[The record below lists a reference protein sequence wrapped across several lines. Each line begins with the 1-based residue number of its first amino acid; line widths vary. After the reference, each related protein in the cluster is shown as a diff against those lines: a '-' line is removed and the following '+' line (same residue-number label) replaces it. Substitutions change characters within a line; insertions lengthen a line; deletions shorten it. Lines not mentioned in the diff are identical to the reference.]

1 MIFVWLCQRRRHVM
15 IIAKVCYLAVLV
27 FGAFSRSLVR
37 DAIFSHISSNLER
50 IHHHRLC
57 AWKDLPTRSVVLKI
71 FDGPNFKMR
80 FVRTVIQH
88 NTWGFRRLQGGS
100 GDVAGSPRFQERGKF
115 PEGMVMFVTFLE
127 AGPNLNFKKL
137 ELVNNFGGVSGFP
150 RRVHFLEDWYENTSS
165 RGLGGRVS
173 PEAMEA
179 ILTSFAIPKYSTCV
193 WFACWVAKLCFQSG
207 GNKIGVMGASISSL
221 ISEAKCTRRAVK
233 IKRACRDHPHFWAE
247 PRHPHY
253 DKFRKMLQ
261 AGFHCGRNVKSGLW
275 PLPKVARNQKPV
287 PHWKSIMEFRSHCS
301 CGKKKPLRLYTDD
314 LKDRISPV
322 QHFYLGS
329 RGGKFQTGSSRCFE
343 FKNALT
349 ISVRWNLV
357 HQASGEFPLVETVD
371 NAFHL
376 DSSTLHITDM
386 FIKDAVCKECH

>member
-1 MIFVWLCQRRRHVM
+1 M

-88 NTWGFRRLQGGS
+88 STWGFRRLQGGS

-150 RRVHFLEDWYENTSS
+150 RMVHFLEDWYENTSS

-193 WFACWVAKLCFQSG
+193 WFACWFAKLCFQSG

-261 AGFHCGRNVKSGLW
+261 AGFHCGRNVKSVLW

-287 PHWKSIMEFRSHCS
+287 PHWKSIMEFRSHCW
-301 CGKKKPLRLYTDD
+301 CGKKNLCVYTLMIWRIEFLLSNIFTWEAEAGSFKQEAVDVLNLRMRWPSVCAETWSIRLQENFHWW
-314 LKDRISPV
+314 K
-322 QHFYLGS
+322 Q
-329 RGGKFQTGSSRCFE
+329 
-343 FKNALT
+343 LT
-349 ISVRWNLV
+349 MPFTWT
-357 HQASGEFPLVETVD
+357 HQLF
-371 NAFHL
+371 
-376 DSSTLHITDM
+376 TDM